1 MEQTTS
7 RKQQIMLVSAGL
19 FRQKGYEATTMRD
32 IASAMDMEAAS
43 LYHHI
48 KSKEQLLD
56 EICFDMAHKLLN
68 AIKEVNDIYFNAEER
83 LRMAIR
89 NHVQT
94 ITENIDYS
102 AAFMHEWRSLPA
114 NRLADFMKLR
124 DRYET
129 EIKQILLDGGNEDVF
144 EDVDQKFAA
153 LTILSTLNWVVEWYK
168 PGGEM
173 TPEQI
178 AEKLS
183 DFILGGLR
191 KKLVTDLNY
200 KP

>member
-1 MEQTTS
+1 MEQTIT
-7 RKQQIMLVSAGL
+7 RKQQIILVSAKL
-19 FRQKGYEATTMRD
+19 FKQKGYEATTMRD
-32 IASAMDMEAAS
+32 IASAMEMEAAS

-56 EICFDMAHKLLN
+56 EICFDMAHKLLDV
-68 AIKEVNDIYFNAEER
+68 IKEVNDIYFNAEER

-89 NHVQT
+89 YHVQT
-94 ITENIDYS
+94 ITENNDFS
-102 AAFMHEWRSLPA
+102 AAFMHEWRSLAPD
-114 NRLADFMKLR
+114 RLTAFMSLR
-124 DRYET
+124 DTYEN
-129 EIKQILLDGGNEDVF
+129 EIKKILHDGSNEDVF
-144 EDVDQKFAA
+144 EDVDLKFAA

-178 AEKLS
+178 ADKLS

-191 KKLVTDLNY
+191 KKMVTDLNY

>member
-1 MEQTTS
+1 MEQSTS
-7 RKQQIMLVSAGL
+7 RKQQIMHVSAGL

-32 IASAMDMEAAS
+32 IASAVDMEAAS

-94 ITENIDYS
+94 ITENINYS
-102 AAFMHEWRSLPA
+102 ASFMHEWRSLPSD
-114 NRLADFMKLR
+114 RLSDFITLR
-124 DRYET
+124 DTYEN
-129 EIKQILLDGGNEDVF
+129 EIKQILLDGSNEDVF
-144 EDVDQKFAA
+144 EDVDLKFAA

>member
-1 MEQTTS
+1 MKQTAS
-7 RKQQIMLVSAGL
+7 RKQQIMQESATL

-32 IASAMDMEAAS
+32 IALAVDMEAAS

-48 KSKEQLLD
+48 KSKEQILD
-56 EICFDMAHKLLN
+56 EICFEMAQKMLD

-83 LRMAIR
+83 LCMAIR
-89 NHVQT
+89 NHVLT
-94 ITENIDYS
+94 ITNNINYS
-102 AAFMHEWRSLPA
+102 AAFMHEWRSLSA
-114 NRLADFMKLR
+114 ERLTAFMALR
-124 DRYET
+124 DTYEN
-129 EIKQILLDGGNEDVF
+129 EMKQILRDGLNEDIF
-144 EDVDQKFAA
+144 EDVDLKFAS

-178 AEKLS
+178 ADKLS